1 VISISAFIFQNV
13 DNDVL
18 QGVLV
23 ALVGLSALVGSTL
36 VVRRRQKAYVTT
48 TGA

>member
-1 VISISAFIFQNV
+1 
-13 DNDVL
+13 
-18 QGVLV
+18 VLV